1 MRTINIRERIR
12 YTRTIYQLTQ
22 ENVANALCVSKQY
35 ITQIETDK
43 KVATDKK
50 LEEILNTIYKLG
62 EGKKKGRLKDVSDD
76 LKEINK
82 KNLE

>member
-1 MRTINIRERIR
+1 MTMRERIR

-22 ENVANALCVSKQY
+22 LNVADALCVSKQY

-43 KVATDKK
+43 KVATDQR

-62 EGKKKGRLKDVSDD
+62 EGKKKGRLQDVLSD
-76 LKEINK
+76 LKEVNK
-82 KNLE
+82 KNNE

>member
-1 MRTINIRERIR
+1 MTMRERIR

-22 ENVANALCVSKQY
+22 LNIADALCVSKQY

-43 KVATDKK
+43 KVATDQR

-62 EGKKKGRLKDVSDD
+62 EGKKKGRLEDVLND
-76 LKEINK
+76 LKEVNK
-82 KNLE
+82 KNNE

>member
-1 MRTINIRERIR
+1 MTMRERIR

-22 ENVANALCVSKQY
+22 LDVANALCVSKQY

-43 KVATDKK
+43 KVATDQR

-62 EGKKKGRLKDVSDD
+62 EGKKKGRLQDVLSD
-76 LKEINK
+76 LKKINK
-82 KNLE
+82 KNNE

>member
-1 MRTINIRERIR
+1 MTIRERIR

-22 ENVANALCVSKQY
+22 QNIADGLCVSKQY

-43 KVATDKK
+43 KVATDAR

-62 EGKKKGRLKDVSDD
+62 EGKKKGRLEDVLKD
-76 LKEINK
+76 LKEVNK
-82 KNLE
+82 KNNE